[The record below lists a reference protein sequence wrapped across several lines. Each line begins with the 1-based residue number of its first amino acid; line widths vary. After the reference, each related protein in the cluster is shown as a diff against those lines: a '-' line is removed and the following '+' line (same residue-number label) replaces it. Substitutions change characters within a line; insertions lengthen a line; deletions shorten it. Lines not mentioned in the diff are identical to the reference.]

1 MRCFTILLLVSCLAF
16 CSARHAAKR
25 LLEPALFDSSDDDD
39 NDSDD
44 SYDKQS
50 KRHHVPGHDDSSHD
64 DDDDDDDVDS
74 QAKRHHV
81 PGHDDSSHD
90 DDDDDDSQSNLEEQC
105 QQLLLPCFVELS
117 PYLSADNTAEV
128 LRNRTLRVQCQAAIS
143 IRNCFRTAIESQA
156 CSSKFSEDDADVLRF
171 LSMMAGIIKFVCE
184 DRLDEFETH
193 EQCLRD
199 TKFDESVEECRHENF
214 DRTKCEP
221 NKFITCTDKA
231 IDATPTCGNGA
242 KQLVEDFIREILSYV
257 PQCKVPGM
265 RLFNKLRMK
274 LLM

>member
-16 CSARHAAKR
+16 CSARYAAKR
-25 LLEPALFDSSDDDD
+25 LLVPALFDSSDDDD
-39 NDSDD
+39 DDSDD
-44 SYDKQS
+44 SWNKQS
-50 KRHHVPGHDDSSHD
+50 KRHHVPGHDD
-64 DDDDDDDVDS
+64 
-74 QAKRHHV
+74 
-81 PGHDDSSHD
+81 
-90 DDDDDDSQSNLEEQC
+90 DDDDDSQGNLEEQC

-221 NKFITCTDKA
+221 DKFITCTDKA
-231 IDATPTCGNGA
+231 IEATPTCGDGA
-242 KQLVEDFIREILSYV
+242 EQLVEDFIREILSYV
-257 PQCKVPGM
+257 PQCQVPGM